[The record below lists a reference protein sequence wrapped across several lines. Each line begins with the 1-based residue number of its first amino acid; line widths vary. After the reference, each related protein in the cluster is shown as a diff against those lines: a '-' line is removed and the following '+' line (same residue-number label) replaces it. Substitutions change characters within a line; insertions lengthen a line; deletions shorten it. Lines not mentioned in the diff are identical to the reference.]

1 MKEITNLDAN
11 DHFCEKNSWFV
22 RENASAV
29 ILAGGKSSR
38 MGKDKSLL
46 PINGVPMI
54 QHIYSQLTPYFKEI
68 LVATNNR
75 KHFDFLD
82 LKIVNDHESCR
93 GPLAGISAGLEASKY
108 DINFMVACDI
118 PDIDIKTVCMM
129 INKVEDCDGV
139 IPTTKG
145 GYLEPMFA
153 IYRKSMLPAVR
164 QTLLCGE
171 NNILKVF
178 PYCNI
183 KYMNLGKADWLR
195 NLNTED
201 DYTKYISEL
210 RQNELVTVEN
220 TLYT

>member
-1 MKEITNLDAN
+1 MKKIIEADV
-11 DHFCEKNSWFV
+11 DDRYCEKNSRFV
-22 RENASAV
+22 KINASAV
-29 ILAGGKSSR
+29 ILSGGKSCR

-46 PINGVPMI
+46 PINGIPMI
-54 QHIYSQLTPYFKEI
+54 QYIYSQLAPYFKEI
-68 LVATNNR
+68 LIATNNR
-75 KHFDFLD
+75 KLFDFLD
-82 LKIVNDHESCR
+82 IKIVNDHENCR

-118 PDIDIKTVCMM
+118 PYIDIRTLYMM
-129 INKVEDCDGV
+129 IKEVEGYDGL

-145 GYLEPMFA
+145 GYMEPMFA

-164 QTLLCGE
+164 QTLLWGE
-171 NNILKVF
+171 NKILKVF
-178 PYCNI
+178 PYCKI

-210 RQNELVTVEN
+210 RQNEVVSVED
-220 TLYT
+220 TLYV

>member
-1 MKEITNLDAN
+1 MEKIARIDF
-11 DHFCEKNSWFV
+11 DDRFCEKSSLFV
-22 RENASAV
+22 EKNASAV

-38 MGKDKSLL
+38 MGKDKCLL
-46 PINGVPMI
+46 PLNGVPMI
-54 QHIYSQLTPYFKEI
+54 QHIYSQLVPYFKEI

-75 KHFDFLD
+75 KFFDFLD
-82 LKIVNDHESCR
+82 IKIVNDHETCR

-108 DINFMVACDI
+108 DINFIVACDI
-118 PDIDIKTVCMM
+118 PDIDIRTVCMM
-129 INKVEDCDGV
+129 INEVEGYDGV

-171 NNILKVF
+171 NKIMKVF
-178 PYCNI
+178 PYCKI
-183 KYMNLGKADWLR
+183 KYMNLGKADWLK

-210 RQNELVTVEN
+210 RQNELVTVEDSF
-220 TLYT
+220 YT

>member
-1 MKEITNLDAN
+1 MKEITDIDVN
-11 DHFCEKNSWFV
+11 DRFCEKCSCFV
-22 RENASAV
+22 RKNASAV

-54 QHIYSQLTPYFKEI
+54 QHIYSQLAPYFKEI
-68 LVATNNR
+68 LVATDNT
-75 KHFDFLD
+75 KLFDFLD
-82 LKIVNDHESCR
+82 IKIVNDHETCR

-129 INKVEDCDGV
+129 IKEAEGYDGV

-145 GYLEPMFA
+145 GYMEPMFA
-153 IYRKSMLPAVR
+153 IYRKCMLPAVR

-171 NNILKVF
+171 NKILKVF

-195 NLNTED
+195 NLNTEN
-201 DYTKYISEL
+201 DYTEYISEL
-210 RQNELVTVEN
+210 RQNKLVTVAD

>member
-1 MKEITNLDAN
+1 MKDITNIDVN
-11 DHFCEKNSWFV
+11 DRFYEKSSWFV
-22 RENASAV
+22 KKNASAV

-46 PINGVPMI
+46 LIHGVPMI

-75 KHFDFLD
+75 KLFDFLD
-82 LKIVNDHESCR
+82 IKIVNDHETCR

-118 PDIDIKTVCMM
+118 PYINIRNVCKM
-129 INKVEDCDGV
+129 INEAEGYDGV

-145 GYLEPMFA
+145 GYMEPMFA

-171 NNILKVF
+171 NKILKVF

-195 NLNTED
+195 NLNTD
-201 DYTKYISEL
+201 DNYTKYI
-210 RQNELVTVEN
+210 
-220 TLYT
+220 